1 MYANNEIIGDL
12 LNDVGLV
19 GQLIGNA
26 GARIRSFFIRGV
38 RESKAVPAPEM
49 VRTRELQSAK
59 IELRLL
65 GRQHRYD
72 DILHIATSSDND
84 EIAKLALLEIVEGD
98 LESAERI
105 QFLSAIANSFS
116 RAAVLA
122 TVVLYNRGETD
133 LALSIFLERLVNG
146 ELAKLVESGRARL
159 LSVLDLLGALDSA
172 QETDHSSVY
181 FDQLFQ
187 SLAGLPDKQMHALL
201 EILGDPK
208 PTGPRGI
215 FSGNSVTQ
223 PVKLKAIDL
232 LKYAPVEIKD
242 RALSFAAKDDDEVI
256 AQLALQQL
264 IHLWQSQNANGM
276 VPNGLEPFPLLQTNL
291 LIQLCQVSAAFE
303 WNDRIETS
311 DLMQRQAQALDELS
325 RVDAALDPA
334 AHARLQRHAE
344 KIEEEVKRVTAIRVN
359 MLQPLINKIT
369 QSLGIPN
376 AALSTTDDPAVFAS
390 YVVGGGCIELHRNI
404 LLDDQPLSEDLMS
417 TLLHEIGHMEQDVLV
432 IRMIADDIGLKFGQ
446 HAELLYPLYERY
458 AAGIGYAPQSMF
470 LLAVLRLRAD
480 RPLTKGQRQRAM
492 RLHQSAF
499 QAKLSHEKLTMLKN
513 RFARLSASYDDL
525 DDGKHDGQLLSC
537 LGNTKAIAGW
547 FNQGA
552 VPAVLLYE
560 IENCKQDLAHLC
572 AAVSK
577 ASVPRDI
584 ISWAQKAFQSDLSKE
599 IRPIVQRLRTLL
611 MQVLSEECQ
620 RLDKEM
626 SELRRAGYHESE
638 AYTISDRVEVIVK
651 ALRKNW

>member
-1 MYANNEIIGDL
+1 MYANNEMFGDL
-12 LNDVGLV
+12 VHDVSIV
-19 GQLIGNA
+19 GHLIGNA
-26 GARIRSFFIRGV
+26 GASIRNFFIKGV
-38 RESKAVPAPEM
+38 KPSNVAPAPEM
-49 VRTRELQSAK
+49 LRTRELQSAK

-72 DILHIATSSDND
+72 DILHISTNSDND
-84 EIAKLALLEIVEGD
+84 EVARLALLEIVEGD
-98 LESAERI
+98 LDSMERI
-105 QFLSAIANSFS
+105 QFISAIANSFS

-146 ELAKLVESGRARL
+146 ELAKLVHSGRARL
-159 LSVLDLLGALDSA
+159 LSVLDLLGALDTA
-172 QETDHSSVY
+172 QETEHSSVY

-187 SLAGLPDKQMHALL
+187 SLAGLPDKQIHALL

-208 PTGPRGI
+208 PAGPRGV
-215 FSGNSVTQ
+215 FSGNSITQ
-223 PVKLKAIDL
+223 AVKLKAIDL
-232 LKYAPVEIKD
+232 LRYAPVEIKD

-264 IHLWQSQNANGM
+264 IQLWQSQNANGM
-276 VPNGLEPFPLLQTNL
+276 VPQGLEPFPLLQTNL
-291 LIQLCQVSAAFE
+291 LIQLCQISAAFK
-303 WNDRIETS
+303 WNDHIATDNIQQRYLS
-311 DLMQRQAQALDELS
+311 LMDEQ
-325 RVDAALDPA
+325 AALDANQDPA
-334 AHARLQRHAE
+334 GFARLQRQID
-344 KIEEEVKRVTAIRVN
+344 KLDEEINRLTTNRIN

-390 YVVGGGCIELHRNI
+390 YVVGGGCIELSRSI

-480 RPLTKGQRQRAM
+480 RPLTLAQRQRAM
-492 RLHQSAF
+492 RLHQAAY
-499 QAKLSHEKLTMLKN
+499 QAKMNHEGLRVVKK
-513 RFARLSASYDDL
+513 RFARLSDSYDQL
-525 DDGKHDGQLLSC
+525 DDGKHDGQLLGC
-537 LGNTKAIAGW
+537 LSNTKAIAGW

-560 IENCKQDLAHLC
+560 IENCKQDLSHLFSS
-572 AAVSK
+572 VSTS
-577 ASVPRDI
+577 APPRDI
-584 ISWAQKAFQSDLSKE
+584 VNWAQKAFQSDLRRQ
-599 IRPIVQRLRTLL
+599 ILPIVHRLRTLL

-626 SELRRAGYHESE
+626 AELRRAGYPEAE

>member
-1 MYANNEIIGDL
+1 MHANNEMFGDL
-12 LNDVGLV
+12 VHDVSLV
-19 GQLIGNA
+19 GHLIGNA
-26 GARIRSFFIRGV
+26 GASIRNFFMKGV
-38 RESKAVPAPEM
+38 KPSNVAPAPEM

-72 DILHIATSSDND
+72 DILHIATDSDND
-84 EIAKLALLEIVEGD
+84 EIARLALLEIVEGD
-98 LESAERI
+98 LDSMERI
-105 QFLSAIANSFS
+105 QFLSAIANSYS

-146 ELAKLVESGRARL
+146 ELPKLVQSGRARL
-159 LSVLDLLGALDSA
+159 LSVLDLLGALDTA
-172 QETDHSSVY
+172 QETEHSSVY
-181 FDQLFQ
+181 FDQLFE
-187 SLAGLPDKQMHALL
+187 SLSGLPDKQIHALL

-208 PTGPRGI
+208 PAGPRGA
-215 FSGNSVTQ
+215 FSSNSITQ
-223 PVKLKAIDL
+223 AVKLKAMDL
-232 LKYAPVEIKD
+232 LRYAPVEIKD

-256 AQLALQQL
+256 ARLALQQL
-264 IHLWQSQNANGM
+264 MHLWQSQNANGM
-276 VPNGLEPFPLLQTNL
+276 VPQGLEPFPLLQTNL
-291 LIQLCQVSAAFE
+291 LIQLCQISAAFQ
-303 WNDRIETS
+303 WNDRVAAGNVQQRYSNLLNELAAM
-311 DLMQRQAQALDELS
+311 DPNQDPGGVARVQRQID
-325 RVDAALDPA
+325 R
-334 AHARLQRHAE
+334 
-344 KIEEEVKRVTAIRVN
+344 IEEEIKRLTANRIN

-390 YVVGGGCIELHRNI
+390 YVVGGGCIELSRSI

-432 IRMIADDIGLKFGQ
+432 IRMISDDIGLKFGQ

-480 RPLTKGQRQRAM
+480 RPLTPAQRQRAM
-492 RLHQSAF
+492 RLHQAAY
-499 QAKLSHEKLTMLKN
+499 QAKMNHERLTVVKK
-513 RFARLSASYDDL
+513 RFARLSDSYDEL
-525 DDGKHDGQLLSC
+525 DDGKHDGQLLGC

-547 FNQGA
+547 FSQGA

-560 IENCKQDLAHLC
+560 IENCKQDLSHLFSN
-572 AAVSK
+572 VSN
-577 ASVPRDI
+577 SLPPRDI
-584 ISWAQKAFQSDLSKE
+584 VNWAQKAFQSDLKRE
-599 IRPIVQRLRTLL
+599 ILPIVQRLRTLL

-626 SELRRAGYHESE
+626 SELRRAGYHEAE

>member
-1 MYANNEIIGDL
+1 MYANNEIFGDL
-12 LNDVGLV
+12 VHDVGLV
-19 GQLIGNA
+19 GHLIGNA
-26 GARIRSFFIRGV
+26 GASIRNFLVRGV
-38 RESKAVPAPEM
+38 KPSKVAPAPEM

-72 DILHIATSSDND
+72 DILNIATSNNND
-84 EIAKLALLEIVEGD
+84 EIARLALLEIVEGD
-98 LESAERI
+98 LESTERI
-105 QFLSAIANSFS
+105 QFISAIANSFS

-146 ELAKLVESGRARL
+146 ELAKLVQSGRAKL
-159 LSVLDLLGALDSA
+159 LSVLDLLGALDTA
-172 QETDHSSVY
+172 QETAHSTVY

-187 SLAGLPDKQMHALL
+187 SLSGLPDKQIHALL

-208 PTGPRGI
+208 PSGPRGV
-215 FSGNSVTQ
+215 FSGNSITQ
-223 PVKLKAIDL
+223 AVKLKAIDL
-232 LKYAPVEIKD
+232 LRYAPVEIKD

-264 IHLWQSQNANGM
+264 MHLWQSQNANGM
-276 VPNGLEPFPLLQTNL
+276 VPQGLEPFPLLQTNL
-291 LIQLCQVSAAFE
+291 LIQLCQISAAFE
-303 WNDRIETS
+303 WNDRVETGA
-311 DLMQRQAQALDELS
+311 LMQRQAQAQEELA
-325 RVDAALDPA
+325 RVDVTVNSA
-334 AHARLQRHAE
+334 AHARLQRQADR
-344 KIEEEVKRVTAIRVN
+344 IDEEIKRVTANRINN
-359 MLQPLINKIT
+359 MQPLINKIT

-390 YVVGGGCIELHRNI
+390 YVVGAGCIELHRNI

-480 RPLTKGQRQRAM
+480 RPLTPAQRQRAM
-492 RLHQSAF
+492 RLHQAAY
-499 QAKLSHEKLTMLKN
+499 QAKIGHERLTVVKK
-513 RFARLSASYDDL
+513 RFARLSDSYDEL

-537 LGNTKAIAGW
+537 LSNTKAIAGW
-547 FNQGA
+547 FNEGA

-560 IENCKQDLAHLC
+560 IENCKQDLSLLFAS
-572 AAVSK
+572 VSK
-577 ASVPRDI
+577 STPPRDI
-584 ISWAQKAFQSDLSKE
+584 VSWALKAFQSDLNKE
-599 IRPIVQRLRTLL
+599 ILPIVQRLRVLL

-626 SELRRAGYHESE
+626 SELRRAGYHETE